1 MQQLS
6 PLLIIGVIVGYFI
19 LLLGVAWWTGRSASN
34 RDFFTASRESPW
46 YLVAFGMIGTS
57 LSGVTFISV
66 PGTVGAAYMNPAIEQ
81 APNMGFSYLQMV
93 FGYLA
98 GYAVIALVLLPL
110 YYRLQLTS
118 IYTYLEGRFGRN
130 AYKTGAGFF
139 LVSRVIGAAFRLYL
153 VAMVLYL
160 FVFEAMGLPFWMVA
174 LLTIVLIWVYTFKG
188 GIKTIVWT
196 DTLQTLFM
204 LIAVAWTLYELTT
217 ALDLSLATVWPTVKE
232 AGLGQIFFFEGGWT
246 DPNNFFK
253 QFLAGMF
260 IAIVMTGLD
269 QDMMQKNL
277 TCRTLQD
284 AQKNVFSF
292 SIVLVGVNFLFLV
305 LGALLALYAVSFQ
318 VDIQGADTLYPTI
331 ALQYLPTGVGLLF
344 LIGLVAAAYSSAD
357 SALTALTTSFCVDFL
372 GFEVGTPKKKEAMPT
387 MSDILETSVPSNIL
401 DEASKDKASSIASSY
416 NENTSLRYLVH
427 IGFSLLLF
435 MTIVLFWWVNDES
448 VIVKLFKYAGYTYG
462 PLLGLYGFGLLTK
475 RQVQD
480 KWVPIICLLAPV
492 LTYFINENSAALLW
506 GYKFSFEL
514 LLLNGFLTAV
524 GLFIMSKAAPTD

>member
-1 MQQLS
+1 MNELPTSLS
-6 PLLIIGVIVGYFI
+6 PAIIISVVLGYFA
-19 LLLGVAWWTGRSASN
+19 LLLGVAWWTSRQANSQ
-34 RDFFTASRESPW
+34 DFFTASRQSPW
-46 YLVAFGMIGTS
+46 YVVAFGMIGTS

-66 PGTVGAAYMNPAIEQ
+66 PGTVGEAYRNAGIEQ
-81 APNMGFSYLQMV
+81 APNMAFSYLQMV

-110 YYRLQLTS
+110 YYKLQLTS
-118 IYTYLEGRFGRN
+118 IYTYLEGRFGKR

-139 LVSRVIGAAFRLYL
+139 LVSRVVGASFRLYL
-153 VAMVLYL
+153 VAMVLFL
-160 FVFEAMGLPFWMVA
+160 FVFEGMGLPFWMVA

-204 LIAVAWTLYELTT
+204 LIAVGWTLYELTS
-217 ALDLSLATVWPTVKE
+217 ALNLSAGTVWPTIQE

-277 TCRTLQD
+277 TCKTLKD

-292 SIVLVGVNFLFLV
+292 SLVLVGVNFLFLV
-305 LGALLALYAVSFQ
+305 LGALLALFAVSRQ
-318 VDIQGADTLYPTI
+318 LVVDGADTLYPTI

-372 GFEVGTPKKKEAMPT
+372 GFKVTPSPSPQEVPITAEP
-387 MSDILETSVPSNIL
+387 IL
-401 DEASKDKASSIASSY
+401 DTPLEEASQLPEEDEKY
-416 NENTSLRYLVH
+416 TSWRYRVH
-427 IGFSLLLF
+427 IGFSILLF
-435 MTIVLFWWVNDES
+435 LTIVLFWWINDES

-475 RQVQD
+475 RQVKD
-480 KWVPIICLLAPV
+480 KWIPLVCLLAPV
-492 LTYFINENSAALLW
+492 LTYIINENSATLLW
-506 GYKFSFEL
+506 GYQFGFEL
-514 LLLNGFLTAV
+514 LLLNGFLTAL
-524 GLFIMSKAAPTD
+524 GLWGFSKNAPATA